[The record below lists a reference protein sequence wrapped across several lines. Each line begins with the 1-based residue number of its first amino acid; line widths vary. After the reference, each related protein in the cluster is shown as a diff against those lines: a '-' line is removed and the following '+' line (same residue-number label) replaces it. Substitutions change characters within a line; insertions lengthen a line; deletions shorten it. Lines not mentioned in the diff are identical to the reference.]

1 MTDNVWES
9 EYLDVYDTVLLNS
22 EIYLAVRDYHVNAMK
37 GHHTILDSCCGTG
50 NVTVELLKNNHI
62 VYAIEQSK
70 KSQSILRKKCAQCA
84 NKLPIISTN
93 TKQFEDETF
102 DGISSMFVVYYIN
115 DFEQYLKE
123 NYRLLKPGGILA
135 LTGRISAKNMELI
148 LNSYE
153 NSLKEKGL
161 LPELEQEFSIFKT
174 KFLNN
179 VTKAVINSHTFEEM
193 KKILENIGF
202 KNIQEFPNPYFGQ
215 CYSLIAHK

>member
-22 EIYLAVRDYHVNAMK
+22 EIYLAVRDFHVSAMK
-37 GHHTILDSCCGTG
+37 GHHTVLDSCCGTG
-50 NVTVELLKNNHI
+50 NATVELLKNNHI
-62 VYAIEQSK
+62 VYATEQSK
-70 KSQSILRKKCAQCA
+70 KSQSILRKKCAQCSS
-84 NKLPIISTN
+84 KLPIISTG
-93 TKQFEDETF
+93 TKQLENETF
-102 DGISSMFVVYYIN
+102 DGISSMFVIYYIN
-115 DFEQYLKE
+115 NPGEYLKE

-135 LTGRISAKNMELI
+135 LTGRISNQDMELI

-179 VTKAVINSHTFEEM
+179 VTKAVINSHTFGEM
-193 KKILENIGF
+193 KKILKNIGF
-202 KNIQEFPNPYFGQ
+202 KNIQEFPNPYLGQ